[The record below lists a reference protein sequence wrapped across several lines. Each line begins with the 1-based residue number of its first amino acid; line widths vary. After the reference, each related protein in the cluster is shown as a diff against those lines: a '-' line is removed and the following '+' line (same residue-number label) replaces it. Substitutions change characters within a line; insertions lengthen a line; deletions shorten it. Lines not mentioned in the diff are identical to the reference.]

1 MVAKVL
7 TWVSNPNPVRTLD
20 PSDESV
26 AAMSPSAS
34 LLWITG
40 HIGGEDTAATVRTPP
55 RECGGCSGESDLGLP
70 LANRFLMKFAI
81 LNDGQEIGRILK
93 QPDVLHRVSCY
104 E

>member
-7 TWVSNPNPVRTLD
+7 TWDSNPNPVRTLD

-40 HIGGEDTAATVRTPP
+40 HIGGEDTAATVTQ
-55 RECGGCSGESDLGLP
+55 GNK
-70 LANRFLMKFAI
+70 ANRRRTANI
-81 LNDGQEIGRILK
+81 VRRYRV
-93 QPDVLHRVSCY
+93 PSHSSVLPNVDSRTLRNAA
-104 E
+104 